1 MFSPEFRED
10 AVRLVV
16 DSSRPIAS
24 VARELQI
31 GEGTLGN
38 WVTIYRRDHAG
49 EEPGLDVGDRARL
62 RELERK
68 YREVKV
74 ENEFLKCRSVG
85 RPGSPV
91 SETYEFVDTTLTE
104 PSCPFPVR
112 RCVTGSTFLRPGS
125 PRGGPDRSPR
135 SRADATSSQR

>member
-1 MFSPEFRED
+1 MSRAKRVFSPEFRED

-38 WVTIYRRDHAG
+38 WVTIYRRDHAA
-49 EEPGLDVGDRARL
+49 EEPALDVGERARL

-68 YREVKV
+68 YREVKL
-74 ENEFLKCRSVG
+74 ENEFLKKAAA
-85 RPGSPV
+85 
-91 SETYEFVDTTLTE
+91 YFAQD
-104 PSCPFPVR
+104 
-112 RCVTGSTFLRPGS
+112 
-125 PRGGPDRSPR
+125 PR
-135 SRADATSSQR
+135 